1 MAASV
6 VLVVT
11 PPAFAGAALTAL
23 APSLASS
30 HSPNRSAPGTPPGS
44 GGHRAIRGAT
54 KPRDSHGGA
63 VAGTI
68 TTCEFTAADES
79 RAKDLTTFRVAA
91 KRRYIATV
99 LLAAVLL
106 IGVQFDIA
114 QVTPQTIATLVLGA
128 LALNFGLTSI
138 ASTVLSRTASVGN
151 LHAQRV
157 RPWLRYAFVAL
168 DAALISTVV
177 FVFGAPVLVLTY
189 LLAIVPYSFDH
200 GRATGY
206 VAAGLSALGFVSASL
221 LYAAQHPQ
229 TAAPL
234 PQTILAAALLLV
246 VSQQIVPLPSRL
258 IRRVRDARAHM
269 NAAEHGDLLARA
281 DARHDDELGYLERS
295 FNNMLGELGALIA
308 TVQSEAD
315 ELAAVSEQLSGA
327 STTLNARAADVV
339 STSRSLSE
347 ELAAQRRGVENGALA
362 SRQARDAA
370 ETARHRADATA
381 MDAHTLDEAAET
393 SRLAIERAASTLVQV
408 GEGVS
413 AAAGQVRLL
422 EPASERVGEFVSTVS
437 RIARQTNLL
446 ALNAAIEASR
456 AGEHG
461 YGFAVVAEEIRKLA
475 GESAQA
481 AKAVAATVQ
490 HVRDDIAD
498 AVEAMEGTARE
509 VAGAGGIA
517 REATQALGAMVDG
530 IGRIAQRSQQAAV
543 LARTQASLA
552 ASVAGAFETV
562 DEAAERASH
571 GAERGTEYAA
581 GQRVSIQELSRSAQQ
596 LAATADRLRGA
607 VLRYRV
613 AQG

>member
-1 MAASV
+1 
-6 VLVVT
+6 L
-11 PPAFAGAALTAL
+11 
-23 APSLASS
+23 
-30 HSPNRSAPGTPPGS
+30 NRPAPGSPPGS
-44 GGHRAIRGAT
+44 GNHRDVRGPAKHRSPQDGVVGSIGIGDT
-54 KPRDSHGGA
+54 SA
-63 VAGTI
+63 S
-68 TTCEFTAADES
+68 DES
-79 RAKDLTTFRVAA
+79 RAKDLTSFRVASR
-91 KRRYIATV
+91 RRYIATV

-106 IGVQFDIA
+106 IGVQFDVAHVSPQMIA
-114 QVTPQTIATLVLGA
+114 SLVLISIA
-128 LALNFGLTSI
+128 VNFGLTALATS
-138 ASTVLSRTASVGN
+138 ALAAPANSVSADSARSTPAGLRSG
-151 LHAQRV
+151 
-157 RPWLRYAFVAL
+157 LRYAFVAL
-168 DAALISTVV
+168 DTALISTVV

-206 VAAGLSALGFVSASL
+206 VAATLSAVGFVSASL
-221 LYAAQHPQ
+221 LHASQYPQ

-234 PQTILAAALLLV
+234 AQTILAAALLLV

-258 IRRVRDARAHM
+258 IRRVRNARAHM

-281 DARHDDELGYLERS
+281 DARHNDELGYLERS

-308 TVQSEAD
+308 TVQREAD
-315 ELAAVSEQLSGA
+315 ELAAVSEQLTGA
-327 STTLNARAADVV
+327 STTLNARAADVA

-347 ELAAQRRGVENGALA
+347 ELAEQRRGVENGAYA

-370 ETARHRADATA
+370 ETAKLRADATA

-393 SRLAIERAASTLVQV
+393 SRLAIERAATTLVQV

-422 EPASERVGEFVSTVS
+422 EPASERVGEFVNTVS

-490 HVRDDIAD
+490 HVRDDIAG

-509 VAGAGGIA
+509 VAGASGIA
-517 REATQALGAMVDG
+517 REATQALSAMVDG
-530 IGRIAQRSQQAAV
+530 IGRIADRSQQAAV

-562 DEAAERASH
+562 DEVAERASH
-571 GAERGTEYAA
+571 GAQRAAESAA
-581 GQRVSIQELSRSAQQ
+581 GQRVSIQELSRSAEQ
-596 LAATADRLRGA
+596 LVATADRLRGA

-613 AQG
+613 TQG